1 MQGRDMKRSA
11 GIRLAIIVGVSLVL
25 LIPAQMIQGLIR
37 ERERTRDGAIAEVSG
52 KWGRGQTLAGPILTV
67 PYNEYTRNK
76 KGKVLSATVRHAHFL
91 PEKLS
96 VTGTVRPE
104 VRYRGIFEVMLYN
117 GKLRMTGEFAP
128 PKGKDLSIDPG
139 DFLWNEA
146 FLSLG
151 ISDLKGLKEIV
162 RFQWGDKKVTA
173 HPGIPS
179 KDILSSGVSARVPLR
194 GKRKTYPFS
203 LELDLNG
210 SRNLFFVPVGKETR
224 VTLTS
229 PWPSPSF
236 QGEFLP
242 ESRSITAE
250 GFSAGWK
257 VLSLNRNFPQQ
268 WTGRNDQIATSAFG
282 VDLLLPVD
290 EYQKTMRTAKY
301 ALLFIALTFAAFFLL
316 EVLSDRSIHPIQYL
330 LVGLALVLFYS
341 LLLSFTEHLRFPTSY
356 FLAGA
361 GIVGTIAAYSAA
373 VLKSRA
379 LASIVAGIVTVLY
392 GFLYILLQLEDYALL
407 LGSLGLF
414 VILGLFMYLTRR
426 VDWFTVLR
434 TPARAATS

>member
-179 KDILSSGVSARVPLR
+179 KDISAGR
-194 GKRKTYPFS
+194 GRPI
-203 LELDLNG
+203 
-210 SRNLFFVPVGKETR
+210 R
-224 VTLTS
+224 S
-229 PWPSPSF
+229 PWSS
-236 QGEFLP
+236 
-242 ESRSITAE
+242 T
-250 GFSAGWK
+250 
-257 VLSLNRNFPQQ
+257 
-268 WTGRNDQIATSAFG
+268 
-282 VDLLLPVD
+282 
-290 EYQKTMRTAKY
+290 
-301 ALLFIALTFAAFFLL
+301 
-316 EVLSDRSIHPIQYL
+316 
-330 LVGLALVLFYS
+330 
-341 LLLSFTEHLRFPTSY
+341 
-356 FLAGA
+356 
-361 GIVGTIAAYSAA
+361 
-373 VLKSRA
+373 
-379 LASIVAGIVTVLY
+379 
-392 GFLYILLQLEDYALL
+392 
-407 LGSLGLF
+407 
-414 VILGLFMYLTRR
+414 
-426 VDWFTVLR
+426 
-434 TPARAATS
+434 